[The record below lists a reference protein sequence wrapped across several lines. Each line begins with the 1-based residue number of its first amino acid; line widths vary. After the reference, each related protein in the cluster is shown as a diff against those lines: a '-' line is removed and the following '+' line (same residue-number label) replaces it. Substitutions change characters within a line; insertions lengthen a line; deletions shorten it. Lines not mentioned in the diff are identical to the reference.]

1 MYSLATL
8 NNSFEANLNPVI
20 GSLDSYGMSI
30 IMSVF
35 MMVSIGSVSTNMPA
49 MFLLMLLSAPFV
61 FDGAISV
68 AT

>member
-1 MYSLATL
+1 
-8 NNSFEANLNPVI
+8 
-20 GSLDSYGMSI
+20 MSI